1 MPERTIKDLS
11 PSTISPSTVS
21 LAVENI
27 EYIQFLKDSVL
38 DFNEDKLRSE
48 INKSK
53 VNTNAGLTIE
63 DQLKSAFHAIDEP
76 QIKVKSPPKP
86 AAIKVAPKPVAI
98 KATPKP
104 AVIKASSKPKII
116 KANSKP
122 AAKKATP
129 KSAAIKAS
137 EFNRVVRLSTDI
149 RKLIYRDNSGETLS
163 VRDYCR
169 KVIRFNETVTLAHV
183 LAEEGK
189 VFTDK
194 SILNNYGDSCNSV
207 AHAMALCKVKQDDF
221 MFTDKEIL
229 MLVGAG
235 GNSVAHLI
243 ATSGNIERMS
253 FADIEIFGMRND
265 KGESVASLLAAN
277 GIKFTNKA
285 FNPIRKEIFDII
297 AAES

>member
-1 MPERTIKDLS
+1 
-11 PSTISPSTVS
+11 
-21 LAVENI
+21 
-27 EYIQFLKDSVL
+27 L

-53 VNTNAGLTIE
+53 VNANAGLSIE

-76 QIKVKSPPKP
+76 QVKVKSTPKP
-86 AAIKVAPKPVAI
+86 AAIKAVSKPVAI
-98 KATPKP
+98 KAAPKPKIIKASPKP
-104 AVIKASSKPKII
+104 AVI

-122 AAKKATP
+122 AAKKASL

-137 EFNRVVRLSTDI
+137 EFNRVVPLSTDI

-163 VRDYCR
+163 VRDYFR

-194 SILNNYGDSCNSV
+194 SILNNYGGSCNSV
-207 AHAMALCKVKQDDF
+207 AHTMALCKVKQDDF

-235 GNSVAHLI
+235 GNCVAHLI
-243 ATSGNIERMS
+243 AASGNIERMS
-253 FADIEIFGMRND
+253 FTDIEIFGMRND

-277 GIKFTNKA
+277 GIKFVNKA
-285 FNPIRKEIFDII
+285 FDPIREEISNII

>member
-1 MPERTIKDLS
+1 MRVSCCVLPERKIQELTLS
-11 PSTISPSTVS
+11 
-21 LAVENI
+21 AVFFSRC

-53 VNTNAGLTIE
+53 VNTNAGLSIE
-63 DQLKSAFHAIDEP
+63 DQLKSAFGGIDKP
-76 QIKVKSPPKP
+76 QIEVKSIPKP
-86 AAIKVAPKPVAI
+86 AAI

-104 AVIKASSKPKII
+104 AAIKTIP
-116 KANSKP
+116 KP
-122 AAKKATP
+122 AAIKATP
-129 KSAAIKAS
+129 KPTAKKARSKPTEKKTTLKSAAIKAS
-137 EFNRVVRLSTDI
+137 EFNRVVPLSTDI

-194 SILNNYGDSCNSV
+194 SILNNYGGSCNSV
-207 AHAMALCKVKQDDF
+207 AHSMALCKVKQDGF